1 MTHRD
6 FEGWDEY
13 ARRLK
18 AAKSIGRPELVR
30 LPSTRKEAD
39 GARPYFTG
47 RPCKQGH
54 VAPRYS
60 NSTCYACVNP
70 NAV

>member
-13 ARRLK
+13 NRRLV
-18 AAKSIGRPELVR
+18 AATEAGHPEWVR
-30 LPSTRKEAD
+30 LAATRKEAD
-39 GARPYFTG
+39 GASKYFTG
-47 RPCKQGH
+47 IPCKQGH
-54 VAPRYS
+54 VTPRYAAGV
-60 NSTCYACVNP
+60 CYGCVNP